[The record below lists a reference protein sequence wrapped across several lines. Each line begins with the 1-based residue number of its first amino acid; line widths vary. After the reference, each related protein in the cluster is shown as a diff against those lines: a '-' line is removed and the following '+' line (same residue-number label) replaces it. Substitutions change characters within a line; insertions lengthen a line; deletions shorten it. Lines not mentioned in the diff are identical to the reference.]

1 MIRVHEIKVKVC
13 ELEKQPSKEYH
24 LIKEALFRSFPIK
37 EKDLEDFT
45 IIKKSLDARKET
57 LFFLYSLDLKL
68 NKESQYL
75 KKNKKMSPSPKLDPV
90 EIPLLEPSK
99 KIAVV
104 GTGPAGLFA
113 ALILARAG
121 LTPMVFE
128 RGEAVEEREQSIKK
142 FWEEG
147 ILNPESNVQ
156 FGEGGAGTFSD
167 GKLNSQIKDPLT
179 NYVLRTFADHGAPEE
194 ITYVNKPH
202 VGTDI
207 LRDVVISMRKELL
220 RLGAKVYFDHKL
232 EAIHTE
238 DNKLKSITVSGREI
252 PCSAL
257 FLATG
262 HSARDTFKMLYDAGM
277 EMVQKPFSMGVRIE
291 HPQEM
296 INKSQY
302 GTNDHDDFLGAADYK
317 LSYRTS
323 KERGV
328 YSFCMC
334 PGGHVVAS
342 ASELETI
349 VTNGMSYHA
358 RDSRNSNSAL
368 LVGIGP
374 EDYESD
380 HPLAGTFLQE
390 ALEKKAY
397 ALTGSYKAPCQKV
410 GDFLKGEVS
419 TSEGIVEGT
428 YLPGRTFVNLEELLP
443 DFITEALRE
452 ALPNFGKKIKGF
464 DHPDALL
471 TAPETRS
478 SSPLRMVRDENYES
492 SIKGIYPLGEG
503 AGYAGGITSSAV
515 DGIKVALHY
524 VKSL

>member
-1 MIRVHEIKVKVC
+1 
-13 ELEKQPSKEYH
+13 
-24 LIKEALFRSFPIK
+24 
-37 EKDLEDFT
+37 
-45 IIKKSLDARKET
+45 
-57 LFFLYSLDLKL
+57 
-68 NKESQYL
+68 
-75 KKNKKMSPSPKLDPV
+75 
-90 EIPLLEPSK
+90 
-99 KIAVV
+99 
-104 GTGPAGLFA
+104 
-113 ALILARAG
+113 
-121 LTPMVFE
+121 
-128 RGEAVEEREQSIKK
+128 
-142 FWEEG
+142 
-147 ILNPESNVQ
+147 
-156 FGEGGAGTFSD
+156 
-167 GKLNSQIKDPLT
+167 
-179 NYVLRTFADHGAPEE
+179 
-194 ITYVNKPH
+194 
-202 VGTDI
+202 
-207 LRDVVISMRKELL
+207 
-220 RLGAKVYFDHKL
+220 
-232 EAIHTE
+232 
-238 DNKLKSITVSGREI
+238 
-252 PCSAL
+252 
-257 FLATG
+257 
-262 HSARDTFKMLYDAGM
+262 
-277 EMVQKPFSMGVRIE
+277 MVQKPFSMGVRIE

-302 GTNDHDDFLGAADYK
+302 GTNDHDNFLGAADYK

-358 RDSRNSNSAL
+358 RDSKNANSAL

-492 SIKGIYPLGEG
+492 SIKGIYPL
-503 AGYAGGITSSAV
+503 
-515 DGIKVALHY
+515 
-524 VKSL
+524 